1 MNPGERKSVSADSLK
16 GQSDRFPALWD
27 LKHSEFFGLFESAEF
42 PWDVLKLLD
51 AYLQSK
57 LESVSG
63 PKIRSFIPHGVHIE
77 GDMFIDEGC
86 AIEEGV
92 YIRGPAWIGK
102 NCEVR
107 SGCYIRGGVLAE
119 EGAVLGHSSEFK
131 HCVLLG
137 LAQAPHF
144 NYVGDSVMGRHAHI
158 GAGVILSNFR
168 LDGKVVPARALGSK
182 ERIDSGLP
190 KFGALIGD
198 GCEIGCNTV
207 LNPGTILGERSVVM
221 PLSLVSGTW
230 PRESRIENQA
240 MRRPG

>member
-1 MNPGERKSVSADSLK
+1 MNPEEKDISAESPK
-16 GQSDRFPALWD
+16 WSSGRFPALWD
-27 LKHSEFFGLFESAEF
+27 FRHSEFSGLFEKAEF
-42 PWDVLKLLD
+42 PWDLLKLLD
-51 AYLQSK
+51 TYLNSK
-57 LESVSG
+57 LEALSG
-63 PKIRSFIPHGVHIE
+63 PKIRSSVPAGVHIE
-77 GDMFIDEGC
+77 GDVFIDEGC
-86 AIEEGV
+86 TVEEGS
-92 YIRGPAWIGK
+92 YIRGPAWIGRG
-102 NCEVR
+102 CEIR
-107 SGCYIRGGVLAE
+107 SGCYIRGGVLAG

-131 HCVLLG
+131 HCILFG

-168 LDGKVVPARALGSK
+168 LDGKAVPVRALGSK
-182 ERIDSGLP
+182 DRIDSGLP

-207 LNPGTILGERSVVM
+207 LNPGTILGEGSVVM

-230 PRESRIENQA
+230 PRGSRIENQA

>member
-1 MNPGERKSVSADSLK
+1 MNSEEKSASVESWSWPS
-16 GQSDRFPALWD
+16 GRFPALWD
-27 LKHSEFFGLFESAEF
+27 SGRSEFRGLFERAEF
-42 PWDVLKLLD
+42 PWDVLKFLD
-51 AYLQSK
+51 VYLNSK
-57 LESVSG
+57 LESISG
-63 PKIRSFIPHGVHIE
+63 PEIRSSVPDGVHIE
-77 GDMFIDEGC
+77 GDVFIDEGC
-86 AIEEGV
+86 VIEEGS
-92 YIRGPAWIGK
+92 YIRGPAWIGAH
-102 NCEVR
+102 CEIR
-107 SGCYIRGGVLAE
+107 SGCYIRGAVLAG

-144 NYVGDSVMGRHAHI
+144 NYVGDSVMGYHAHI

-168 LDGKVVPARALGSK
+168 LDGKAVPVRALDSK

-207 LNPGTILGERSVVM
+207 LNPGTIVGEKSIVM

-240 MRRPG
+240 LRRPN